1 MDIYYNI
8 NNDEDLL
15 VLMETEILSSLND
28 FCLSVLCKGGIW
40 TDVTGKRRGIIESW
54 EDAYRYCIDGYLV
67 LMLVQIIK
75 AGDYKKEV
83 IYNKYREKVYPFL
96 KKYGCSE
103 KVFGEIFQNAWK
115 CRYTDNKTTIKDR
128 RNVEKIKEVGEL
140 ALRNQPLWLRITNCN
155 IFLFIWSIA
164 VFIGAIYIGDYV
176 DSEGVNSPFIISLFM
191 MYSVFIAAASGAD
204 LYSYF
209 IPICIALLMCVFNI
223 LFEERAYIAITT
235 CKTWMWMALFYLLG
249 FPILYINYKRMKD
262 AKII

>member
-115 CRYTDNKTTIKDR
+115 CRYTDIQIIK
-128 RNVEKIKEVGEL
+128 
-140 ALRNQPLWLRITNCN
+140 
-155 IFLFIWSIA
+155 
-164 VFIGAIYIGDYV
+164 
-176 DSEGVNSPFIISLFM
+176 
-191 MYSVFIAAASGAD
+191 
-204 LYSYF
+204 
-209 IPICIALLMCVFNI
+209 LL
-223 LFEERAYIAITT
+223 
-235 CKTWMWMALFYLLG
+235 
-249 FPILYINYKRMKD
+249 
-262 AKII
+262 